1 MDTVN
6 QKVADR
12 LKVALDGGIS
22 DDVIKPLKKAV
33 DEILCQIEDD
43 IMYRMKDE
51 LAPNLVSF
59 VAEMAKNTVDA
70 ILDGN
75 EDMMRQ
81 YLGCRI
87 GHWTGRSD
95 SPVWGRE
102 RDASEWHPV
111 IHGEL
116 FITGAMKLRRDI
128 VAAHPDLI
136 TNERLKDLEDQVKS
150 LVAQVN
156 KANAEK
162 DKMWERVRASA

>member
-6 QKVADR
+6 QEVADR
-12 LKVALDGGIS
+12 VKTALEGGIS
-22 DDVIKPLKKAV
+22 DDTIKPLKKAV
-33 DEILCQIEDD
+33 DEIICQIEDD
-43 IMYRMKDE
+43 IMYRLKDD

-59 VAEMAKNTVDA
+59 VAEMAKNTVGA

-75 EDMMRQ
+75 ESMMRE

-116 FITGAMKLRRDI
+116 FLHGAMKLRRDI
-128 VAAHPDLI
+128 VAAHSDILVS
-136 TNERLKDLEDQVKS
+136 ERIKDLEDQVKS

-162 DKMWERVRASA
+162 DKMWERVRSCA